1 MEGLF
6 AKTSRSGLQPVEL
19 AKRLMREMD
28 AGKVVGLRGVVAP
41 NHFVFSLSPADGS
54 RFEQAEQVLVAELEQ
69 VVRDAAGERGWGLIG
84 PPEVELFV
92 DDAVRKGEVRVEA
105 SLVEGEEQVAPAPAG
120 TGATLLIHEGGST
133 RTVRVGGGTVT
144 IGRLPE
150 CEVVIH
156 DPGASRRHA
165 QLREQRRRLR
175 PSPTSGSTNGT
186 QLNGQTVQSA
196 RARRRRPHH
205 DRHDAHRVPEGL
217 VLGAASSRSRCR
229 PSSTACSPCV
239 PVHLAGADARGV
251 GRAHVDRTRTR
262 RKTRRARRPAPST
275 PQTASIVVVHEPDGA
290 KPRTFTLAA
299 SDARRP
305 RAGVRHQGGR
315 HVRLAAARAALRAA
329 GRLVRG
335 GPRLDERHVRER
347 AAARRAGALQP
358 GDKIR
363 VGTTMLELQR

>member
-69 VVRDAAGERGWGLIG
+69 VVRDAAGERGWGLLG
-84 PPEVELFV
+84 PPEVELEI
-92 DDAVRKGEVRVEA
+92 DDAVRKGQLRVEA

-120 TGATLLIHEGGST
+120 TGATLLIHEGGPT

-165 QLREQRRRLR
+165 QLREQQGVWTL
-175 PSPTSGSTNGT
+175 TDLGSTNGT
-186 QLNGQTVQSA
+186 QLNGQTVQQ
-196 RARRRRPHH
+196 RALADG
-205 DRHDAHRVPEGL
+205 DRI
-217 VLGAASSRSRCR
+217 
-229 PSSTACSPCV
+229 T
-239 PVHLAGADARGV
+239 
-251 GRAHVDRTRTR
+251 
-262 RKTRRARRPAPST
+262 
-275 PQTASIVVVHEPDGA
+275 I
-290 KPRTFTLAA
+290 
-299 SDARRP
+299 
-305 RAGVRHQGGR
+305 
-315 HVRLAAARAALRAA
+315 
-329 GRLVRG
+329 
-335 GPRLDERHVRER
+335 
-347 AAARRAGALQP
+347 
-358 GDKIR
+358 
-363 VGTTMLELQR
+363 GTTVLEFREDGR

>member
-1 MEGLF
+1 VPILRDFERRLEGLVEGLF

-84 PPEVELFV
+84 PPEVELEI
-92 DDAVRKGEVRVEA
+92 DDAVRKGQLRVEA

-120 TGATLLIHEGGST
+120 TGATLLIHEAGST

-165 QLREQRRRLR
+165 QLREQQGVWTL
-175 PSPTSGSTNGT
+175 TDLGSTNGT
-186 QLNGQTVQSA
+186 QLNGQTVQQ
-196 RARRRRPHH
+196 RALADG
-205 DRHDAHRVPEGL
+205 DRI
-217 VLGAASSRSRCR
+217 
-229 PSSTACSPCV
+229 T
-239 PVHLAGADARGV
+239 
-251 GRAHVDRTRTR
+251 
-262 RKTRRARRPAPST
+262 
-275 PQTASIVVVHEPDGA
+275 I
-290 KPRTFTLAA
+290 
-299 SDARRP
+299 
-305 RAGVRHQGGR
+305 
-315 HVRLAAARAALRAA
+315 
-329 GRLVRG
+329 
-335 GPRLDERHVRER
+335 
-347 AAARRAGALQP
+347 
-358 GDKIR
+358 
-363 VGTTMLELQR
+363 GTTVLEFREDGR